1 MLVIFIKEENS
12 QVSKIHAIT
21 GQPIPK
27 KPRKNEGKKETQSR
41 DNFRECYSRRLTDES
56 RRSDSRSLESSPSRK
71 FEPLEENLRDRL
83 IKGLE
88 SLTNFTKTRSTNIHL
103 SLS

>member
-27 KPRKNEGKKETQSR
+27 KPSKNEGKKETQSR
-41 DNFRECYSRRLTDES
+41 DNLGECYSLRLTDE
-56 RRSDSRSLESSPSRK
+56 
-71 FEPLEENLRDRL
+71 
-83 IKGLE
+83 
-88 SLTNFTKTRSTNIHL
+88 
-103 SLS
+103 